1 MTHIKAAS
9 NFDSSFS
16 QASFKL
22 YQFAGETL
30 DTENDKVISSG
41 SVYYSNR
48 GNVKFLL
55 QAGNWTAGAKL
66 QLVMTVGD
74 EEVRSNVVEVQPSP
88 DWGTPYAAFEV
99 SALKSNAESV
109 EVAIDYSDEYFTREM
124 ISTVM

>member
-1 MTHIKAAS
+1 M
-9 NFDSSFS
+9 
-16 QASFKL
+16 
-22 YQFAGETL
+22 
-30 DTENDKVISSG
+30 ISSG

-48 GNVKFLL
+48 GNVSFYCGGKL
-55 QAGNWTAGAKL
+55 TAGAKL

-109 EVAIDYSDEYFTREM
+109 KWPLIIPMSILPWEM